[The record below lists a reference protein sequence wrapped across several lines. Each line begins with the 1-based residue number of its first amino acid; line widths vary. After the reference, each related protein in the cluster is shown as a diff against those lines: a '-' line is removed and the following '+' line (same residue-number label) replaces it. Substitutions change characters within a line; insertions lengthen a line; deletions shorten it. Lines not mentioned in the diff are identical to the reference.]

1 MSVLQ
6 RWQQLHGFSDDVAA
20 QHLGLALGEFR
31 RQRVVGPSRQT
42 ALIAV
47 LVSVY
52 RPDLTK
58 IRSALADLARPPA
71 TSEEAAGRETPSG
84 ATHPRQSGLG
94 TGIAGKPIAHRVD
107 VMHA

>member
-58 IRSALADLARPPA
+58 IRAALADLARRRRRRKRQVAKLLRVRHTLDKAGSAPA
-71 TSEEAAGRETPSG
+71 SPAS
-84 ATHPRQSGLG
+84 Q
-94 TGIAGKPIAHRVD
+94 
-107 VMHA
+107 